1 MNARRA
7 IVLIALGFVAIAGAM
22 AIGACGSSSNSGNAG
37 ASGTTSSGG
46 SGTTSTGDSGT
57 TSTGDSGWT
66 SEETSYL
73 DGVGTD
79 IDVMS
84 ESLSDF
90 GDRVGNWPYSEDDTY
105 ALAADCA
112 TWQSTYDIYKDMP
125 APSDRFSTMHG
136 LWVSGLGCYNDAADL
151 FASGVDTADS
161 SLVEAASAKMD
172 EGMSYVSQANDE
184 LSRIQSE

>member
-1 MNARRA
+1 MSARGV
-7 IVLIALGFVAIAGAM
+7 IVLVVFGIVAIAGFA
-22 AIGACGSSSNSGNAG
+22 AIGACNSSSNSGSTG
-37 ASGTTSSGG
+37 SSGTPSTGN
-46 SGTTSTGDSGT
+46 SGTPSTGNSGT
-57 TSTGDSGWT
+57 PSTGNSGWT

-73 DGVGTD
+73 DEVGTD
-79 IDVMS
+79 TDVMS

-90 GDRVGNWPYSEDDTY
+90 GDRVGNWPYSEDDSD

-112 TWQSTYDIYKDMP
+112 TWQSTYDNYREMP
-125 APSDRFSTMHG
+125 APSDRFATIHS

-151 FASGVDTADS
+151 FASGVDTADP

-184 LSRIQSE
+184 LSRIQTE